1 MALRVKIMDTRV
13 RHTEEMSQPFD
24 RLLAA
29 TSGLDTP
36 FAIVDVPALWA
47 NADDL
52 IRRAAGVPV
61 RVASKS
67 VRVRSILEQ
76 TLARDGFAG
85 IMSYSLAESNW
96 LVDHG
101 FDDILLA
108 YPTTHREALKELVA
122 DERKR
127 AAITLMVDSTES
139 LDRIDSLV
147 GVGHPEIRVCI
158 DVDSS
163 LKIGPIHLGVRRS
176 PVHTARQARKLAAA
190 IERRPGFEL
199 VGVMF
204 YDAQIAGL
212 PDSSAAVRLVKKRSA
227 AELMKRRSQVVN
239 AVREH
244 ASLEIINA
252 GGTGSLEVTGA
263 DPVITELTA
272 GSGLF
277 SPVLFDGYDAFESR
291 PAAYF
296 VQSVVRKPRPDIV
309 TLFAGGYIASGPTNK
324 NRQPQPV
331 WPANLKPIGT
341 EGAGE
346 VQTPLKGKAARK
358 LAIGDRVVMRYPKA
372 GEMCERFNEIA
383 LVDATGAHTLVP
395 TYRGEG
401 RNFG

>member
-1 MALRVKIMDTRV
+1 MDASF
-13 RHTEEMSQPFD
+13 E
-24 RLLAA
+24 RLLGA
-29 TSGLDTP
+29 TSQIETP
-36 FAIVDVPALWA
+36 FALVDATSLWA

-52 IRRAAGVPV
+52 VRRAGGVPI

-67 VRVRSILEQ
+67 VRVRSIIEQ

-108 YPTTHREALKELVA
+108 YPTASRAALLDLVA
-122 DERKR
+122 DERRR
-127 AAITLMVDSTES
+127 AAITVMVDSVES
-139 LDRIDSLV
+139 LDHIDALI
-147 GVGHPEIRVCI
+147 GTDHPAIRVCI
-158 DVDSS
+158 DVDAS
-163 LKIGPIHLGVRRS
+163 LKLGPIHLGVRRS
-176 PVHTARQARKLAAA
+176 PVHTARQARRLAAA
-190 IERRPGFEL
+190 IEQRHGFDL

-212 PDSSAAVRLVKKRSA
+212 PDSSRAVRLVKRRSA
-227 AELMKRRSQVVN
+227 AELLERRGAVVR
-239 AVREH
+239 AVGEH
-244 ASLEIINA
+244 AELEIVNA
-252 GGTGSLEVTGA
+252 GGTGSLEVTGE
-263 DPVITELTA
+263 DPAITELTA

-296 VQSVVRKPRPDIV
+296 VLSVVRKPAKDIA

-324 NRQPQPV
+324 NRQPLPT
-331 WPANLKPIGT
+331 WPPGLSPIGT

-346 VQTPLKGKAARK
+346 VQSPVKGRAARD
-358 LAIGDRVVMRYPKA
+358 LSIGDRVVMRYAKA
-372 GEMCERFNEIA
+372 GEMCERFDSVAVVEA
-383 LVDATGAHTLVP
+383 SGSVDVVP

-401 RNFG
+401 KNFG